1 MPHNACIAIAHNVK
15 EMLSAS
21 LLRIGNIASAGFRLY
36 GAHWKT
42 YLSLSA
48 QAYLWL
54 LVPIYGW
61 AKYFAHAALISRLAY
76 QELIYQPESLS
87 TARRYINQRLWSFLG
102 LALLVGLIL
111 LAAYI
116 AFAIAATIVMFLF
129 IFSISFILAAFGN
142 EQTVGLIIGILA
154 GVLIIAGFLFGFVWL
169 LSRLFLPELPLAL
182 EDQISADKSI
192 SRSWQLTAGSVLRVQ
207 GLVIVAFIMT
217 LPILML
223 TNYIPSIFL
232 TQIEQNTPT
241 YWSIYSLS
249 LILSIGGSILVMPF
263 WQSLKAVLYYDLRS
277 RREGFDLNLKAR

>member
-1 MPHNACIAIAHNVK
+1 
-15 EMLSAS
+15 MLSAS